1 MSDAT
6 QPTWFSPRTLRW
18 ALIGSLALNVL
29 IIGAVASSLC
39 FGRFGDRPHGKG
51 MKGTALYYFARS
63 LPRERSDFVRQK
75 VAEAQPGLEA
85 ARKGIRDARA
95 AVRDV
100 LSGEGFDQ
108 AKLNA
113 ALDGLVQAQTNEA
126 RARTTLF
133 GDTVGQLTPEERR
146 GLHDWLDKNRQIR

>member
-6 QPTWFSPRTLRW
+6 QPSRFSPRTLRW

-29 IIGAVASSLC
+29 VIGAVVGSLC
-39 FGRFGDRPHGKG
+39 LGRDGPHGKG
-51 MKGTALYYFARS
+51 MKGSALYYFARS
-63 LPRERSDFVRQK
+63 LPRERSDFIRQK
-75 VAEAQPGLEA
+75 VAEAQPSLEA

-100 LSGEGFDQ
+100 LGGEGFDQ

-133 GDTVGQLTPEERR
+133 GDPFLQLTPDEPR
-146 GLHDWLDKNRQIR
+146 GLHECL

>member
-6 QPTWFSPRTLRW
+6 QPSRFSPRTLRW

-29 IIGAVASSLC
+29 VIGAVVGSLC
-39 FGRFGDRPHGKG
+39 LGRDGPHGKG
-51 MKGTALYYFARS
+51 MKGGGSALFHFART

-75 VAEAQPGLEA
+75 VADAQPGLEA

-95 AVRDV
+95 AVRNA
-100 LSGEGFDQ
+100 LSGETFDQ

-146 GLHDWLDKNRQIR
+146 SLHEWLDKHRQIR

>member
-6 QPTWFSPRTLRW
+6 QPSRFSPRTLRW
-18 ALIGSLALNVL
+18 ALIASLALNVL
-29 IIGAVASSLC
+29 IIGAVAGSLC
-39 FGRFGDRPHGKG
+39 FGRDGPHGKG
-51 MKGTALYYFARS
+51 MKGTALFHFART
-63 LPRERSDFVRQK
+63 LPRERSDFIRQK

-146 GLHDWLDKNRQIR
+146 ALYDWLNKNRQIR

>member
-1 MSDAT
+1 M
-6 QPTWFSPRTLRW
+6 
-18 ALIGSLALNVL
+18 
-29 IIGAVASSLC
+29 
-39 FGRFGDRPHGKG
+39 
-51 MKGTALYYFARS
+51 
-63 LPRERSDFVRQK
+63 
-75 VAEAQPGLEA
+75 EA

-146 GLHDWLDKNRQIR
+146 ALHDWLDKNRQIR